1 MYKTNQENL
10 CIDLLYEIT
19 LRIECMNFMIQEC
32 IEKQIK
38 RNINKKIEKELL
50 KDFEFYYN
58 QYETLHKYFGNKEKN
73 NYKLTFIKQSLVFN
87 NEFKDNNIIPL
98 IKQAIPFCV
107 STLKNTTEFPL
118 LKNII

>member
-38 RNINKKIEKELL
+38 INMNEEIKKELL
-50 KDFEFYYN
+50 KDFLNFIIIN
-58 QYETLHKYFGNKEKN
+58 MLH
-73 NYKLTFIKQSLVFN
+73 
-87 NEFKDNNIIPL
+87 
-98 IKQAIPFCV
+98 
-107 STLKNTTEFPL
+107 
-118 LKNII
+118 